1 MNMERIQKVS
11 QVKNEYLLMFFLFI
25 RYIWSEINVGAV
37 INIDKIDLY
46 ILVGM
51 SVIFSIKI

>member
-1 MNMERIQKVS
+1 MERIQKVS